1 MSLVFIFLCATNQ
14 ANALNIDETFDFY
27 KNLGGW
33 KGIGF
38 DVLNEAKK
46 KDFIENKFEE
56 DSAQA
61 LVFETDGDNCVW
73 EREDMSLSR
82 SLISKSMELQQKFNF

>member
-1 MSLVFIFLCATNQ
+1 M
-14 ANALNIDETFDFY
+14 
-27 KNLGGW
+27 
-33 KGIGF
+33 
-38 DVLNEAKK
+38 NEVKR

-61 LVFETDGDNCVW
+61 LVFETDGDNCVR